1 MNGADR
7 RTALEKAR
15 LYLVAPGEFPVDVLV
30 AVIEAGVD
38 LVQLRMK
45 DADVSEILEIGDA
58 WMQAC
63 DAARVPLVIND
74 RPDIALA
81 LGADGVHLGQ
91 DDLPPAVAR
100 AILGPDVIIGRS
112 THSVADIE
120 HGAREYE
127 EGCADYIAVG
137 PIHETP
143 TAPGKPGVGLELVRH
158 AAETVAFTWFGIGG
172 IDPTN
177 VADVVGAGATRIVV
191 VRAITLAD
199 DPVGAVETLRSAL
212 PA

>member
-1 MNGADR
+1 MRSADR
-7 RTALEKAR
+7 CSALERAR
-15 LYLVAPGEFPVDVLV
+15 LYLVAPGEFPVDVL
-30 AVIEAGVD
+30 ASVIDAGVD

-45 DADVSEILEIGDA
+45 EADVSEILEVGDA
-58 WMQAC
+58 WGRVCAEA
-63 DAARVPLVIND
+63 DVPLVIND
-74 RPDIALA
+74 RPDVALA

-100 AILGPDVIIGRS
+100 RILGPDAIIGRS
-112 THSVADIE
+112 THSVGDIE

-158 AAETVAFTWFGIGG
+158 AAETVVFPWFGIGG

-177 VADVVGAGATRIVV
+177 VGGVVDAGATRIVV
-191 VRAITLAD
+191 VRAITLAN
-199 DPVGAVETLRSAL
+199 DPVQAVTTLRSAL